1 MVYSVR
7 ALTHLHPLLFHEAA
21 HDVVLH
27 AAVECDD
34 LGMQTLSVHLDLLAG
49 DLGDEVRGRAAIVQG
64 RQR

>member
-1 MVYSVR
+1 MCDPDLYS
-7 ALTHLHPLLFHEAA
+7 LLFHEAA

-34 LGMQTLSVHLDLLAG
+34 PGMQALSEHLDLLAG
-49 DLGDEVRGRAAIVQG
+49 DLGNEVRGREAIVQG